1 MHLAPLSD
9 PAESG
14 LILAL
19 AMLPIIALA
28 VLALVLAVRP
38 RRR

>member
-28 VLALVLAVRP
+28 VLALVLGWGP
-38 RRR
+38 GP